1 MGLLFPLRID
11 NEFRGHRLG
20 LWLFALVMLFKTAI
34 AFGTIFNG
42 RNAAQSADGIPLLSF
57 GPVGAEAFLTVFAM
71 WGLAQLVPG
80 ALAAIAL
87 VRYRSMIPM
96 LFALFLAEHVA
107 RRVMLLAKPLAV
119 GTAPGFY
126 INVGLVVVMAVG
138 LALSLRPRAS
148 SFDPPL
154 DVR

>member
-1 MGLLFPLRID
+1 MSLLFPPRID

-34 AFGTIFNG
+34 ALATIFNG
-42 RNAAQSADGIPLLSF
+42 RTAAQSADGIPLASF
-57 GPVGAEAFLTVFAM
+57 GAPGAEAFLTVFAM
-71 WGLAQLVPG
+71 WGLAQLIPG

-87 VRYRSMIPM
+87 VRYRAMIPM

-107 RRVMLLAKPLAV
+107 RRAMLLAKPLAV

-126 INVGLVVVMAVG
+126 INVALVAVMVAG
-138 LALSLRPRAS
+138 LALSLRPQKAG
-148 SFDPPL
+148 
-154 DVR
+154 